1 MEQLSFRC
9 NVNVTTQSFLPC
21 LFLVDRPTITGAQ
34 VAMVKRSSR
43 AYKEKY
49 RMFQKLVSLALMG
62 FVNTPPRLRS
72 RLGPIARRGAP
83 DREGQANDS
92 EARDRGEGSR

>member
-1 MEQLSFRC
+1 
-9 NVNVTTQSFLPC
+9 
-21 LFLVDRPTITGAQ
+21 
-34 VAMVKRSSR
+34 
-43 AYKEKY
+43 
-49 RMFQKLVSLALMG
+49 MFQKLVSLALMG